1 MSTPW
6 RRTSSRASAAPR
18 RSGRPRG
25 TASGRKSRYAHDA
38 NVSRPARPTASSTR
52 SSSPRKTTGPAAR
65 QRVESLADDRGDRC
79 ALPGRP
85 ARPQTRK
92 AASSTPRAAA
102 PPHRGAQADR
112 VGPDAE
118 GRATDPEDPGDGEA
132 ARGLL
137 DVEALEQVERAEPD
151 EQEHREPQ
159 RALAAAPEV
168 RRGHQQ
174 QQRGR
179 HGGGMGDPQRG
190 ERSHL
195 EKQVVAPGDVRR
207 DRGGQVHQSRE
218 HGQDRSEPR
227 QRREALHTGQRRRTG
242 VQAEAPCSGVAAGG
256 EEVVPVLR
264 DEPEAAEA
272 IASAVTR
279 CSIRSNASAPARASR
294 TASAEVPLVDARAED
309 VDPRAQTMTI
319 DPQHDP
325 VTP

>member
-1 MSTPW
+1 MAADELAGQVP
-6 RRTSSRASAAPR
+6 RLAGRIGARDGQRPEQQVRAPR
-18 RSGRPRG
+18 ERQQACQADGLVDEGELAPEDDRSRLPGE
-25 TASGRKSRYAHDA
+25 
-38 NVSRPARPTASSTR
+38 
-52 SSSPRKTTGPAAR
+52 
-65 QRVESLADDRGDRC
+65 RVESLADDRGNRC
-79 ALPGRP
+79 ALRGGQPDRKRAKQQ
-85 ARPQTRK
+85 ARPREQRHQ
-92 AASSTPRAAA
+92 
-102 PPHRGAQADR
+102 PHRGAQADR

-118 GRATDPEDPGDGEA
+118 GRATDPQDPGDGEA

-137 DVEALEQVERAEPD
+137 DVEALEQVEQREAD

-179 HGGGMGDPQRG
+179 HGGGMGNPQRG

-227 QRREALHTGQRRRTG
+227 QRREALHAGQRRRTG

-256 EEVVPVLR
+256 EEVLPVLR
-264 DEPEAAEA
+264 DEPEACGGDRERGHPLLDP
-272 IASAVTR
+272 VER
-279 CSIRSNASAPARASR
+279 ERAGEGEQDR
-294 TASAEVPLVDARAED
+294 GAEVPLVHARAED